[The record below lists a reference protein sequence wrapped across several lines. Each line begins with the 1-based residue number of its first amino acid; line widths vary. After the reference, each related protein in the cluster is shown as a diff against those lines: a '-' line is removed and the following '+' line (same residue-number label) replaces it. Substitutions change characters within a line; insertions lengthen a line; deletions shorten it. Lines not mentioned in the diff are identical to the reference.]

1 MKERQTKTRIGLT
14 NDARQATPSLW
25 STGVARDP
33 VLAYRF
39 YAAKRPHGF
48 SNPSD
53 PFYLATRTTPLS
65 NPNNQWFLS

>member
-14 NDARQATPSLW
+14 NDARQATPRLW
-25 STGVARDP
+25 STARDL

-65 NPNNQWFLS
+65 NPNNQWFFS